1 MGWRREHHLKRGTY
15 NLWTSI
21 HDTHVWLEE
30 FTMAL
35 TPLASNLPHSTHHI
49 FCLEPRFISYSTQC
63 TIYSNIFQIHPFFI
77 THFPN
82 SSPDI
87 DFHDS
92 PRTTVSI
99 DHRDQSRRPWFL
111 PINSPLTI
119 PSGKHTKNYW
129 KLWFSIVIVDLRI
142 KHGDFP

>member
-1 MGWRREHHLKRGTY
+1 MGWRREHHLKRATY

-21 HDTHVWLEE
+21 RDTHVWLEE

-63 TIYSNIFQIHPFFI
+63 TIYPNI
-77 THFPN
+77 FPN
-82 SSPDI
+82 SSI
-87 DFHDS
+87 FHHPFFQFISRNIFYDS

-99 DHRDQSRRPWFL
+99 DHRTRVGDHVFL

-119 PSGKHTKNYW
+119 PSGKHTKNY
-129 KLWFSIVIVDLRI
+129 
-142 KHGDFP
+142 